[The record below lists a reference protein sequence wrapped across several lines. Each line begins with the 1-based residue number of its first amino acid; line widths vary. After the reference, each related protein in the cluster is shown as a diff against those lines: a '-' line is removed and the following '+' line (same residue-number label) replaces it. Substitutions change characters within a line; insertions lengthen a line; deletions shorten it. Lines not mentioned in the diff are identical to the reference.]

1 MDKLPFEEIKR
12 TILVKKEALG
22 NFGVNPEER
31 PVEQLIN
38 YGIVNIDKP
47 RGPTS
52 HQVSDYV
59 KRILGL
65 SKAGHSQLEKSM
77 LL

>member
-65 SKAGHSQLEKSM
+65 SKAGHSGTLE
-77 LL
+77 